1 MGKNTGKNKRDGK
14 NTGKA
19 EVEAKVAEVAEVEVV
34 EVAGPRPSKN
44 LSNCFIYHDVHFVNQ
59 SDESKASRTFV
70 TIVVQEDGIG
80 RILTR
85 NGAPFRPASDGNG
98 GGRDASRVLNKTL
111 DGFQN
116 GTYLPSDWKVDFG
129 EQDEVTLPQ
138 DCLDWMGLDSAE
150 RRSNSGNVTHWR
162 LASEEEQVALRAKAT
177 SRNRFAAELAKLRRP
192 DAPLAAPVIVPTVAE
207 PVVDREALKAEILAE
222 IAAEAE
228 AKAKAE
234 AEALA
239 LVEAEAAKEREM
251 TELKSTVSDMA
262 AMMAVMMEAMAAAK
276 Q

>member
-19 EVEAKVAEVAEVEVV
+19 EVEAKVAEVEVV

-59 SDESKASRTFV
+59 SDESKTSRTFV

-192 DAPLAAPVIVPTVAE
+192 DAPLAAPVIVPTVAAE
-207 PVVDREALKAEILAE
+207 PVISREDLKAEILAE
-222 IAAEAE
+222 YRAEAE

-239 LVEAEAAKEREM
+239 LVEAEAAKEREQEM
-251 TELKSTVSDMA
+251 TDLKATVADMA